1 VAQGGSERGRWW
13 FGPKGKKENWA
24 RATSVKKW
32 RGGSGAG
39 DAMRRKLEGRGT
51 RPGGVWCWQG
61 REVVGHLSRGP
72 AGGRKELGRA

>member
-1 VAQGGSERGRWW
+1 VVWTKGEKGELGSGDVCEEMEGG
-13 FGPKGKKENWA
+13 
-24 RATSVKKW
+24 
-32 RGGSGAG
+32 GGSGAG